1 MLRLIQRGSAEA
13 IGTFA
18 LVFVGCGAASLR
30 ELHPSE
36 LANFDVALVFGLV
49 VSAMIYALGHIS
61 GAHFNPVV
69 TLAFTLSKHFP
80 AKNLAVYWVFQ
91 LLGAFLAVLFLTL
104 LFPQSTSWG
113 ATMPRINELQALGW
127 EIILTFFL
135 VFVIIAVA
143 MDTRAQGV
151 MAGAAI
157 GATVAVCAAVGG
169 PFTGASMNPFRSL
182 APAIFSRQFVS
193 IWIYFVGPLIGAVV
207 AALLYRLIRCETE
220 PKSAKGCCE

>member
-18 LVFVGCGAASLR
+18 MVFVGCGAASLR
-30 ELHPSE
+30 ELNS
-36 LANFDVALVFGLV
+36 NSISSFDVALIFGLV

-80 AKNLAVYWVFQ
+80 AKNLVVYWMFQ
-91 LLGAFLAVLFLTL
+91 LMGALLAVFLLTL

-113 ATMPRINELQALGW
+113 ATIPQINEWQALGW

-135 VFVIIAVA
+135 IFVIIAVA
-143 MDTRAQGV
+143 TDTRAQGV

-169 PFTGASMNPFRSL
+169 SFSGASMNPVRSL
-182 APAIFSRQFVS
+182 APAIFSHQFFS
-193 IWIYFVGPLIGAVV
+193 LWIYFVGPIVGAVI
-207 AALLYRLIRCETE
+207 AALLYRFIRCETE
-220 PKSAKGCCE
+220 PKSAEGCCE